1 MKTVPFFDRLVEF
14 MIFLTVF
21 ILIILFSGSLIW
33 LYGRKDNAT
42 FKEDAVIVLGKGLDG
57 DKVPPNL
64 AKRLDKAI
72 EYHKRN
78 PEALIV
84 VSGGKVKNENLS
96 EAQAMSDYLLSK
108 GIAEEVIIKEDK
120 STTTYENFIFSTDIL
135 SQRLKE
141 NCSLAFISNRFHIY
155 RAERLAKSL
164 GINATHLGAG
174 IEWHTVP
181 ANYLREISVLFGLLV
196 LKKK

>member
-1 MKTVPFFDRLVEF
+1 
-14 MIFLTVF
+14 MIILIIF
-21 ILIILFSGSLIW
+21 ILIILSACFALAV
-33 LYGRKDNAT
+33 YGRRDNVT

-72 EYHKRN
+72 EYHKKN
-78 PEALIV
+78 PNALII
-84 VSGGKVKNENLS
+84 VSGGNVKNENLS
-96 EAQAMSDYLLSK
+96 EAQAMYDYLLSK
-108 GIAEEVIIKEDK
+108 GIPENIIIKEDK
-120 STTTYENFIFSTDIL
+120 STTTYENFVFSTEI
-135 SQRLKE
+135 LKE
-141 NCSLAFISNRFHIY
+141 KLGENHAVAFVSNSFHIW

-174 IEWHTVP
+174 IEWNTIP
-181 ANYLREISVLFGLLV
+181 ANYLREISVIFGLYV

>member
-1 MKTVPFFDRLVEF
+1 
-14 MIFLTVF
+14 MIVLIIL
-21 ILIILFSGSLIW
+21 ILIILFSGLAIAA
-33 LYGRKDNAT
+33 YGRKDNAT
-42 FKEDAVIVLGKGLDG
+42 FAEDAVIVLGKGLDG

-72 EYHKRN
+72 EYHEKN
-78 PEALIV
+78 PKAIIV
-84 VSGGKVKNENLS
+84 VSGGKGSDEKLS
-96 EAQAMSDYLLSK
+96 EAHAMSDYLISK
-108 GIAEEVIIKEDK
+108 GVPEETIIKEDK
-120 STTTYENFIFSTDIL
+120 STTTYENFVFSTDIL
-135 SQRLKE
+135 NEKFGE
-141 NCSLAFISNRFHIY
+141 NYSVAFISNRFHVW
-155 RAERLAKSL
+155 RAEKLAKSL

>member
-1 MKTVPFFDRLVEF
+1 
-14 MIFLTVF
+14 MIVLIIF
-21 ILIILFSGSLIW
+21 ILVIISCGAAIAA
-33 LYGRKDNAT
+33 YGRKDNVT

-72 EYHKRN
+72 EYHKKN
-78 PEALIV
+78 PKALLV
-84 VSGGKVKNENLS
+84 VSGGKGSDEKLS
-96 EAQAMSDYLLSK
+96 EAQAMENYLLSK
-108 GIAEEVIIKEDK
+108 GISRDIIIKEDK
-120 STTTYENFIFSTDIL
+120 SATTYENFVFSAEIL
-135 SQRLKE
+135 KRYLGEKY
-141 NCSLAFISNRFHIY
+141 SLAFVTNSFHVY

>member
-1 MKTVPFFDRLVEF
+1 
-14 MIFLTVF
+14 MIILIIF
-21 ILIILFSGSLIW
+21 ILIILLSGFAIA
-33 LYGRKDNAT
+33 LYGRRDNAT
-42 FKEDAVIVLGKGLDG
+42 FAEDAVIVLGKGLDD

-78 PEALIV
+78 PKALIV
-84 VSGGKVKNENLS
+84 VSGGKGSDEKLS

-108 GIAEEVIIKEDK
+108 GMSEEIIIKEDK
-120 STTTYENFIFSTDIL
+120 SETTYENFVFSTEIL
-135 SQRLKE
+135 KQRLGE
-141 NCSLAFISNRFHIY
+141 IYSVAFISNSFHIW

-164 GINATHLGAG
+164 GINAAHLGAG

-181 ANYLREISVLFGLLV
+181 ANYLREISVIFGLLV

>member
-1 MKTVPFFDRLVEF
+1 
-14 MIFLTVF
+14 MIALIIF
-21 ILIILFSGSLIW
+21 ILIIISICIALA
-33 LYGRKDNAT
+33 LYGRKDNVT
-42 FKEDAVIVLGKGLDG
+42 FAEDAVIVLGKGLDG

-78 PEALIV
+78 PKALIV
-84 VSGGKVKNENLS
+84 VSGGKGSDEKLS
-96 EAQAMSDYLLSK
+96 EAQAMADYLLSK
-108 GIAEEVIIKEDK
+108 GIPEEIIIKEDK
-120 STTTYENFIFSTDIL
+120 STTTYENFIFSTEIL
-135 SQRLKE
+135 NKRLGKKY
-141 NCSLAFISNRFHIY
+141 SLAFVTNSFHVY

-164 GINATHLGAG
+164 GMQVAHLGAG

>member
-1 MKTVPFFDRLVEF
+1 
-14 MIFLTVF
+14 MIILIIF
-21 ILIILFSGSLIW
+21 ILIIISIGIALAV
-33 LYGRKDNAT
+33 YGRKDNVT

-78 PEALIV
+78 PRALIV
-84 VSGGKVKNENLS
+84 VSGGKGSDEKLS
-96 EAQAMSDYLLSK
+96 EAQAMADYLLLK
-108 GIAEEVIIKEDK
+108 GIPEEIIIKEDK
-120 STTTYENFIFSTDIL
+120 SATTFENFVFSTEIL
-135 SQRLKE
+135 VEKLGEEYSV
-141 NCSLAFISNRFHIY
+141 AFVTNSFHVY

-164 GINATHLGAG
+164 RINAAHLGAG
-174 IEWHTVP
+174 IVWYTVP
-181 ANYLREISVLFGLLV
+181 ANYLREISVLFGLFV